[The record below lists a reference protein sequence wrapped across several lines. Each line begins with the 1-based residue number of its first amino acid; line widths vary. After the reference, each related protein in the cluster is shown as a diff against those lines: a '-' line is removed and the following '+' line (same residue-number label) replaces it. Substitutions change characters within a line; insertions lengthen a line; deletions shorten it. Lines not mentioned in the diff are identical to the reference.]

1 MSDRIL
7 EVDNLSVA
15 FRGEE
20 VVRRDY
26 PIMFGTLF
34 CFTFLGLILTLIGD
48 ITYTLVD
55 PRIDFETRET

>member
-1 MSDRIL
+1 MVGRK
-7 EVDNLSVA
+7 
-15 FRGEE
+15 RHC
-20 VVRRDY
+20 Y